1 MTAWCGDFS
10 GQGTWLHWTVNPCIL
25 ESVSSVLLVCTAA
38 LVLSFQC
45 RKIVL
50 LRQKKYPG
58 SKRIP
63 SAAVAFY
70 VCILCVVAAH
80 AALLIASIVVYIRGT
95 ARYPYELFNQS
106 ASLLLWLGA
115 LVSRLA
121 SSSRLFGSHCLDSC
135 QAPMWLYD
143 DSWWRHSDELSGLL
157 CHTIIVPLSL
167 HAFDEAPLP
176 LVHESTHDS

>member
-121 SSSRLFGSHCLDSC
+121 SSSRLLGSQCLDSC
-135 QAPMWLYD
+135 QALMWLHE
-143 DSWWRHSDELSGLL
+143 DSWSKNSDKVPGLL
-157 CHTIIVPLSL
+157 CHAVIFLLSL
-167 HAFDEAPLP
+167 YAFDEAPQYMNQLM
-176 LVHESTHDS
+176 SDS